1 MSDALPRIDGILR
14 KSSVSGTGASRVS
27 PARFRPEASPTSA
40 AGVPP
45 DPSPSFSYELL
56 RHADRWT
63 PSFVFDLIMRLG
75 AWVALWVMPT
85 ERCHSR
91 DYLAKI
97 FGRRARLIEV
107 WRHFFAYT
115 KMFVL
120 RARLAEGRAHG
131 CRPLESCDDLKT
143 VIAFRRPA
151 LLGTFHFG
159 NSDLIGFLLSSFGC
173 HVHMI
178 RLRME
183 SSRDTHRLADRFGKS
198 VTFIWANDAD
208 NLLFA
213 VKQAAQSGSSIALK
227 CDRPEHSSKTEVF
240 DFLGEKRRFPF
251 AIYHLAI
258 LFRLPVV
265 FCVGVPS
272 GPDESSLHGSPIFEP
287 DGTSKAENLARGRA
301 HFQAVLTHLET
312 LLRANPYLW
321 FNFTRLLPA
330 EPSRSHQ
337 PAEAQTHDALRHA
350 QTIS

>member
-1 MSDALPRIDGILR
+1 MSDVLPPIDGILQ
-14 KSSVSGTGASRVS
+14 KSSMSRNGESRVPS
-27 PARFRPEASPTSA
+27 PRFRSETRLTSA
-40 AGVPP
+40 AAAPAN
-45 DPSPSFSYELL
+45 PSPSFRYELL

-63 PSFVFDLIMRLG
+63 PSFVFKQMMRIG
-75 AWVALWVMPT
+75 AWVALCVMPT
-85 ERCHSR
+85 ERRHSR
-91 DYLAKI
+91 QYLAI
-97 FGRRARLIEV
+97 VFGRRARLVEV

-143 VIAFRRPA
+143 VIASRRPA

-159 NSDLIGFLLSSFGC
+159 NSDLIGFLLSRFGC

-198 VTFIWANDAD
+198 VNFIWANDAA

-213 VKQAAQSGSSIALK
+213 VKQAAESGSSIALK

-240 DFLGEKRRFPF
+240 DFLGAKRQFPF

-265 FCVGVPS
+265 FCIGVPS
-272 GPDESSLHGSPIFEP
+272 GPDESALHGSPIFEP
-287 DGTSKAENLARGRA
+287 DAGSKAENLARGRA

-321 FNFTRLLPA
+321 FNFTRLVPA
-330 EPSRSHQ
+330 VYSPSLQ
-337 PAEAQTHDALRHA
+337 PAQVRTRDPLSQMQTFN
-350 QTIS
+350 